1 MIFNYP
7 LHLFLAAARFLF
19 WVVVMFGVAPR
30 WLFPASSRPG
40 WSGVLRMAFVTIVLV
55 HLLSLAGVYD
65 VFSLSLGYIV
75 VLLGDVSWRLGRFP
89 AAEIQ
94 NAWGQVVLTAIG
106 AAEFGLHWRERARRA
121 WSAAR
126 ARAAAAR
133 PDAAALAWIISIGWL
148 IIIAAYL
155 NLLEPFTNPA
165 PAPAYYFHL
174 GFLKDLDRTELYAGG
189 VYPAGMHALI
199 SAVNRFALLEKGLL
213 LRALDGLA
221 PLVVLWA
228 LMAISH
234 GFSRRWGGALV
245 AAAAFALWPLSGL
258 LPWPALHSVDRLPL
272 LFGTAGL
279 LLCIGA
285 IVRYLSSRAA
295 ADAILLAMGAAV
307 TTLTHP
313 ILAALTLVPLAGA
326 FPAAIMSR
334 QTRIGQPRWLAAGLA
349 GGLAIAGAIYAAGF
363 AGGRSVQP
371 ETLDLVI
378 GNLGHSWFDLWGFAV
393 RTPPDVSSR
402 LDVFGWAIALVL
414 CASAL
419 MGGEGGL
426 ARGTVCYTIIGL
438 SILRQSAA
446 LNLPEFFAPGF
457 LAFVLTPLIC
467 LGMGMAFDAA
477 AQLILAVSNRVAP
490 VPRGGARPTEPPT
503 ELLRT
508 PAYISLEWIGSAS
521 CAAAIILLAL
531 PIQIAA
537 PAKAEYNEAVEVL
550 YKIKSS
556 YQPYTWTWISYDE
569 GLPQVLG
576 SGWYLQSQY
585 FADNYAPEIF
595 KYDRDQPHLG
605 LPTPHVFIIVEKFPY
620 ASTGTAKSLISRS
633 ADARALIE
641 WINRYSQTHSN
652 VTAYYEDDQM
662 AVYLIQQ

>member
-1 MIFNYP
+1 MTFNYP
-7 LHLFLAAARFLF
+7 LHLFLTAARFVF
-19 WVVVMFGVAPR
+19 WGVVLFGVLPR
-30 WLFPASSRPG
+30 WLFPASSHSG
-40 WSGVLRMAFVTIVLV
+40 WGDFLRMAFVTVILV

-94 NAWGQVVLTAIG
+94 DAWGQVVLTGISAV
-106 AAEFGLHWRERARRA
+106 EFGSDWREGARRA
-121 WSAAR
+121 LSEAR
-126 ARAAAAR
+126 ARATAAWPRAS
-133 PDAAALAWIISIGWL
+133 ALLWIISIGWMV
-148 IIIAAYL
+148 IIAAYI

-165 PAPAYYFHL
+165 PAPASYFHL

-189 VYPAGMHALI
+189 VYPAGAHALI

-213 LRALDGLA
+213 LRAVDGLA

-228 LMAISH
+228 LMAVSN
-234 GFSRRWGGALV
+234 GFGRRWGGALV
-245 AAAAFALWPLSGL
+245 AAAAFALWPPSGL
-258 LPWPALHSVDRLPL
+258 LPWPAIDSGDRLPL
-272 LFGTAGL
+272 LFGAATL
-279 LLCIGA
+279 LLSTGA
-285 IVRYLSSRAA
+285 MVRYLSSRAA
-295 ADAILLAMGAAV
+295 ADAILFAMGTAA

-313 ILAALTLVPLAGA
+313 VLAVLTLVPLAGA
-326 FPAAIMSR
+326 FPAAVMSR
-334 QTRIGQPRWLAAGLA
+334 RTRIGKPRWLVAAFA
-349 GGLAIAGAIYAAGF
+349 AGLAIAGVIYAAGF

-378 GNLGHSWFDLWGFAV
+378 GNLGQSWFDLWGFAV

-402 LDVFGWAIALVL
+402 LDVFGWIIAIVL
-414 CASAL
+414 CTSAF

-426 ARGTVCYTIIGL
+426 ARGTAGYTIFGL

-446 LNLPEFFAPGF
+446 LNLPELFAPGF
-457 LAFVLTPLIC
+457 LAFVLTPFIC

-477 AQLILAVSNRVAP
+477 AQLILAVSNRAAP
-490 VPRGGARPTEPPT
+490 WPRARPTDPPT
-503 ELLRT
+503 QLLRT
-508 PAYISLEWIGSAS
+508 PAYLSLEWVGAVS

-537 PAKAEYNEAVEVL
+537 PAKAEYNEAVDAL
-550 YKIKSS
+550 YQIKSS

-585 FADNYAPEIF
+585 FVDNYAPETF
-595 KYDRDQPHLG
+595 TYDRDQPQLG

-620 ASTGTAKSLISRS
+620 ASPGTAKSFIRRS
-633 ADARALIE
+633 AAARALTG
-641 WINRYSQTHSN
+641 WINRYRQTHSN
-652 VTAYYEDDQM
+652 IATFYENEAI
-662 AVYLIQQ
+662 AVYLIEQ